1 MTMDLPMETIK
12 TVVTVLLIGIM
23 CIVGAYTFF
32 RLMRHIGWE
41 V

>member
-1 MTMDLPMETIK
+1 MDLPMETIK
-12 TVVTVLLIGIM
+12 TVVNALLIGMMI
-23 CIVGAYTFF
+23 IVGGFTFF